1 MRTYL
6 PRTVDDELARA
17 LRTSGAVVIK
27 GPRACGKTETARRA
41 AASEIGLD
49 QDTAVMSLSAA
60 DPRLLLD
67 GATPRLLDE
76 WQAVPGVW
84 NAVRHAVDD
93 RGARGQF
100 ILTGSAT
107 PEEDAR
113 RHSGAGRMRN
123 LTMRTMTLSEC
134 GAPAAPAS
142 LGALLDGAL
151 EPSSGTAA
159 TVADYVSWMVRGGW
173 PGWLDLEADDAAEAV
188 ASYVDEMSEHDYPLV
203 GGPRRDPRRF
213 RAFLAAYAGLVAQ
226 PASLAAVRRRMGE
239 ITGRRPADSLVSE
252 LHDFAARLFLVE
264 DQPAWAA
271 RLRSRTPLIQTP
283 KRHLADPSLALAL
296 LGAGASRLLNDPQT
310 LGIVLESQAVHDL
323 RVAAQAARMRG
334 VFHLRDT
341 KGRDEIDAV
350 VEAPDGRWAGF
361 EVKLSHRA
369 VDDAAAALLRIAA
382 KVERPAA
389 ALAVIIPTGP
399 VLQRPDGVWVIPLA
413 CLRP

>member
-1 MRTYL
+1 MPEVRITPYLRWGLLPISRRLAGMRTYL

-49 QDTAVMSLSAA
+49 QDTAAVALSAA

-173 PGWLDLEADDAAEAV
+173 PGRLDLEADDAAEAV

-283 KRHLADPSLALAL
+283 KRHLADPSP
-296 LGAGASRLLNDPQT
+296 GARAPGRRRLPPAQRPPDP
-310 LGIVLESQAVHDL
+310 
-323 RVAAQAARMRG
+323 RNRPG
-334 VFHLRDT
+334 VP
-341 KGRDEIDAV
+341 GG
-350 VEAPDGRWAGF
+350 P
-361 EVKLSHRA
+361 
-369 VDDAAAALLRIAA
+369 
-382 KVERPAA
+382 RPARRRPGRPHA
-389 ALAVIIPTGP
+389 RRVPPARRQGARRDRRRRRGARRALG
-399 VLQRPDGVWVIPLA
+399 G
-413 CLRP
+413 LRGQALPPGRRRRRGRFP

>member
-1 MRTYL
+1 
-6 PRTVDDELARA
+6 
-17 LRTSGAVVIK
+17 
-27 GPRACGKTETARRA
+27 
-41 AASEIGLD
+41 
-49 QDTAVMSLSAA
+49 
-60 DPRLLLD
+60 
-67 GATPRLLDE
+67 
-76 WQAVPGVW
+76 
-84 NAVRHAVDD
+84 
-93 RGARGQF
+93 
-100 ILTGSAT
+100 
-107 PEEDAR
+107 
-113 RHSGAGRMRN
+113 
-123 LTMRTMTLSEC
+123 
-134 GAPAAPAS
+134 
-142 LGALLDGAL
+142 
-151 EPSSGTAA
+151 
-159 TVADYVSWMVRGGW
+159 MVRGGW

-334 VFHLRDT
+334 VFHLRDA
-341 KGRDEIDAV
+341 KGRDEIDVV
-350 VEAPDGRWAGF
+350 VEARDGRWAGF

-369 VDDAAAALLRIAA
+369 VDDAAAALLRVAA

-399 VLQRPDGVWVIPLA
+399 VLRRPDGVWVIPLA